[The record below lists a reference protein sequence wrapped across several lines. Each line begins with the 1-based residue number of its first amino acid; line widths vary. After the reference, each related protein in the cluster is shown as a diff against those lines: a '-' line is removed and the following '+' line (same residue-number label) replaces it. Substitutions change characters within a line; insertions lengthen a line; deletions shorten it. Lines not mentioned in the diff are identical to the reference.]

1 MAYYMSGTEYTPNDP
16 GYLVPEIK
24 EAIKN
29 QQVKSKGL
37 RSQEGAP
44 IGMVWVYISNK
55 KNDCN

>member
-1 MAYYMSGTEYTPNDP
+1 MSGTEYTPNDP

-44 IGMVWVYISNK
+44 IGMVWVYLSNK